1 MGKRT
6 TSRRLAMQAIYQS
19 ELSNT
24 SIDEALTNLFGEEE
38 LAEDTREFTKKLAEG
53 VLGKKEDL
61 DSKIKEFSKN
71 WEIGRISMINKAILM
86 LALYELIY
94 EKDTPKAV
102 VINEALE
109 LAKRYSDPESA
120 KFINGILGSA
130 VV

>member
-19 ELSNT
+19 ELSKT
-24 SIDEALTNLFGEEE
+24 SIDEALTNLFDEEK
-38 LAEDTREFTKKLAEG
+38 LAEETREFTSRLAEG
-53 VLGKKEDL
+53 VLDKKDEL
-61 DSKIKEFSKN
+61 DRKIKELSKN
-71 WEIGRISMINKAILM
+71 WELGRINMINKSILM

-109 LAKRYSDPESA
+109 LAKRYSDLESA

>member
-19 ELSNT
+19 ELSKT
-24 SIDEALTNLFGEEE
+24 SIDEALTNLFEEEE
-38 LAEDTREFTKKLAEG
+38 LAEETREFTSRLAKG
-53 VLGKKEDL
+53 VLCKKEAL
-61 DSKIKEFSKN
+61 DRKINEFSKN
-71 WEIGRISMINKAILM
+71 WEIGRISMINKSILM

>member
-19 ELSNT
+19 ELSKT
-24 SIDEALTNLFGEEE
+24 SIDEALTNLFEEEE

-61 DSKIKEFSKN
+61 DRKIKEFSKN
-71 WEIGRISMINKAILM
+71 WEIDRISMINKAILM

>member
-19 ELSNT
+19 ELSKT

-53 VLGKKEDL
+53 VLGKKDDL
-61 DSKIKEFSKN
+61 DRKIKEYSKN
-71 WEIGRISMINKAILM
+71 WEIGRINMINKAILM

>member
-19 ELSNT
+19 ELSKT
-24 SIDEALTNLFGEEE
+24 SIDEALTNLFEEE
-38 LAEDTREFTKKLAEG
+38 KLTEETREFTKRLAEG
-53 VLGKKEDL
+53 ALGKKDDL
-61 DSKIKEFSKN
+61 DRKIKEFSKN

-86 LALYELIY
+86 LAFYELLY

-120 KFINGILGSA
+120 RFINGILDSA

>member
-19 ELSNT
+19 ELSKT
-24 SIDEALTNLFGEEE
+24 SIDEALTNLFEEEE
-38 LAEDTREFTKKLAEG
+38 LAEDTREFTRRLAEG
-53 VLGKKEDL
+53 VLCRKDDL
-61 DSKIKEFSKN
+61 DRKIREFSKN

>member
-19 ELSNT
+19 ELSKT
-24 SIDEALTNLFGEEE
+24 SIDEALTNLFEEEE
-38 LAEDTREFTKKLAEG
+38 LAEETREFTSRLAKG
-53 VLGKKEDL
+53 VLCKKEDL
-61 DSKIKEFSKN
+61 DRKIKEFSKN

>member
-19 ELSNT
+19 ELSKT

-61 DSKIKEFSKN
+61 DRKIKEFSKN

>member
-19 ELSNT
+19 ELSKT

-38 LAEDTREFTKKLAEG
+38 LAEDTREFTRRLAEG
-53 VLGKKEDL
+53 VLCRKDDL
-61 DSKIKEFSKN
+61 DRKIREFSKN

>member
-1 MGKRT
+1 MGKRN

-19 ELSNT
+19 ELSKT

-38 LAEDTREFTKKLAEG
+38 LAEETREFTKRLAEG

-61 DSKIKEFSKN
+61 DRKIKEFSKN
-71 WEIGRISMINKAILM
+71 WEIGRISMINKSILM

>member
-19 ELSNT
+19 ELSKT
-24 SIDEALTNLFGEEE
+24 SIDEALTNLFEEEE
-38 LAEDTREFTKKLAEG
+38 LAEETREFTSRLAKG
-53 VLGKKEDL
+53 VLCKKEDL
-61 DSKIKEFSKN
+61 DRKIKEFSKN
-71 WEIGRISMINKAILM
+71 WEIDRISMINKAILM

>member
-19 ELSNT
+19 ELSKT
-24 SIDEALTNLFGEEE
+24 SIDEALTNLFDEED
-38 LAEDTREFTKKLAEG
+38 LAEETREFTKRLAEG
-53 VLGKKEDL
+53 VLDKKEDL
-61 DSKIKEFSKN
+61 EGKIKELSKN
-71 WEIGRISMINKAILM
+71 WELGRINTINKSILM
-86 LALYELIY
+86 LAIYELLY

-109 LAKRYSDPESA
+109 LAKRYSDEESV

>member
-19 ELSNT
+19 ELSKT
-24 SIDEALTNLFGEEE
+24 SIDEALTNLFEEEE
-38 LAEDTREFTKKLAEG
+38 LAEETREFTKRLAEG
-53 VLGKKEDL
+53 VLDKKDDL
-61 DSKIKEFSKN
+61 DRKIKEFSKN

-102 VINEALE
+102 VVNEALE

>member
-19 ELSNT
+19 ELSKT
-24 SIDEALTNLFGEEE
+24 SIDEALTNLFEEEE
-38 LAEDTREFTKKLAEG
+38 LAEETREFTKRLAEG
-53 VLGKKEDL
+53 VLCKKEDL
-61 DSKIKEFSKN
+61 DRKIKEFSKN
-71 WEIGRISMINKAILM
+71 WEIGRISMINKSILM

>member
-19 ELSNT
+19 ELSKT
-24 SIDEALTNLFGEEE
+24 SIDEALANLFGEEE
-38 LAEDTREFTKKLAEG
+38 LAEETREFTRRLAEG
-53 VLGKKEDL
+53 VLGKKEAL
-61 DSKIKEFSKN
+61 DKKIKEFSKN
-71 WEIGRISMINKAILM
+71 WEIDRISMINKSILM

-94 EKDTPKAV
+94 EKETPKAA

>member
-19 ELSNT
+19 ELSKT
-24 SIDEALTNLFGEEE
+24 SIDEALTNLFEEEE
-38 LAEDTREFTKKLAEG
+38 LAEDTREFTRRLAEG
-53 VLGKKEDL
+53 VLCRKDDL
-61 DSKIKEFSKN
+61 DRKIREFSKN

-109 LAKRYSDPESA
+109 LAKRYSDPESV

>member
-1 MGKRT
+1 MGKRN

-19 ELSNT
+19 ELSKT
-24 SIDEALTNLFGEEE
+24 SIDEALTNLFEEE
-38 LAEDTREFTKKLAEG
+38 KLTEETREFTKRLAEG
-53 VLGKKEDL
+53 ALGKKDDL
-61 DSKIKEFSKN
+61 DRKIKEFSKN

-86 LALYELIY
+86 LAFYELLY

-120 KFINGILGSA
+120 RFINGILDSA

>member
-19 ELSNT
+19 ELSKT

-61 DSKIKEFSKN
+61 DRKIKEFSKN
-71 WEIGRISMINKAILM
+71 WEIDRISMINKAILM

>member
-19 ELSNT
+19 ELSKT

-38 LAEDTREFTKKLAEG
+38 LAEETREFTKRLAEG

-61 DSKIKEFSKN
+61 DRKIKEFSKN

-86 LALYELIY
+86 LALYELQY

-120 KFINGILGSA
+120 KFINGILDSA